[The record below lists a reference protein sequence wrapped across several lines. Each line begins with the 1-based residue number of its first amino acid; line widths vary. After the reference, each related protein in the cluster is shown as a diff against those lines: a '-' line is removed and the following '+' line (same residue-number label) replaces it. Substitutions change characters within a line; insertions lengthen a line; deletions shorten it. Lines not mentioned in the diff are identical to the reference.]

1 MPRVLTIAFMFII
14 YINTAIASSITIGTI
29 DGEPEAKLSKFE
41 ALANY
46 LQKKLSQKNINIKVE
61 IPKDMATAIKL
72 IKNKKL
78 DIFIDSLYPTLK
90 VQDKTNIQINLK
102 RWKNNSAGYNSIIFV
117 KKNSDINNIQNLKGK
132 TIAFED
138 PFSTSSYFVPKKA
151 LERQKL
157 VLSNEEK
164 NKEHIKYVFS
174 KNEMNSSAWVVFGK
188 VDAATTDSVTF
199 NKFDKKLYK
208 IIYKSDFIA
217 RQLVSF
223 SKNIKA
229 ELKKEIINILL
240 NMHNDLEGKIALRNF
255 SETKKFSLIKDEELK
270 LWEKFR

>member
-117 KKNSDINNIQNLKGK
+117 KKNSDINNIQDLKGK

-229 ELKKEIINILL
+229 ELKKEIIDILL

>member
-1 MPRVLTIAFMFII
+1 MPRVLIIAFIFII
-14 YINTAIASSITIGTI
+14 YMNTANASSITIGTI

-46 LQKKLSQKNINIKVE
+46 LQKKLSQKNININVE

-90 VQDKTNIQINLK
+90 IQDKTNIQINLK
-102 RWKNNSAGYNSIIFV
+102 RWKDNSAGYNSIIFV
-117 KKNSDINNIQNLKGK
+117 KRNSDINNIQDLKGK

-223 SKNIKA
+223 SKNIKT
-229 ELKKEIINILL
+229 ELKKEIIDILL

>member
-117 KKNSDINNIQNLKGK
+117 KKNSDINNIQDLKGK

-164 NKEHIKYVFS
+164 NKKHIKYVFS

-229 ELKKEIINILL
+229 ELKKEIIDILL